1 MVTALLGLPAP
12 AHSTGSGR
20 LLPVAVNMLRP
31 LTVAEDVEGNPA
43 KDARDHHLQL
53 LAADLALQQRD
64 FTSQMAT
71 ELSQVQSGDWVSS
84 ITQTQMQE
92 INSWMDAADLTLAY
106 HAEHV
111 ELRDSDSRWTV
122 GLNMISSLIFA
133 SLLLWVVNNNED
145 APYSPRLLLP
155 SGWNPHACGRFSS
168 NSWLTSPAQKRWNLL
183 RAAVRPFWRESW
195 RTRSYDSCVAANRWA
210 AAFALGLVGGY
221 FLVVLL
227 IFMLVNWARGYGWS
241 ATLVHNIGQP
251 IYIYLASDH
260 TKQSAVARG
269 VWMFRLTDC
278 LM

>member
-145 APYSPRLLLP
+145 APYSPRLRLP
-155 SGWNPHACGRFSS
+155 CQNLINDEACAFCVRSLAAGLSRPRP
-168 NSWLTSPAQKRWNLL
+168 WPATVGALEIERRCRQPQQKQQDER
-183 RAAVRPFWRESW
+183 
-195 RTRSYDSCVAANRWA
+195 
-210 AAFALGLVGGY
+210 
-221 FLVVLL
+221 
-227 IFMLVNWARGYGWS
+227 
-241 ATLVHNIGQP
+241 
-251 IYIYLASDH
+251 
-260 TKQSAVARG
+260 
-269 VWMFRLTDC
+269 
-278 LM
+278 